1 MMEGLL
7 TLVIALVG
15 SAGFWSY
22 IQMRNKR
29 ASSYQETLKE
39 QVDRLADKLEA
50 YSKDKEELLR
60 EIGELRAELAA
71 AHQTIKYLEEFL
83 RRK

>member
-1 MMEGLL
+1 MIL
-7 TLVIALVG
+7 G
-15 SAGFWSY
+15 SHNSEPGAGVL
-22 IQMRNKR
+22 
-29 ASSYQETLKE
+29 YQVLGKEE